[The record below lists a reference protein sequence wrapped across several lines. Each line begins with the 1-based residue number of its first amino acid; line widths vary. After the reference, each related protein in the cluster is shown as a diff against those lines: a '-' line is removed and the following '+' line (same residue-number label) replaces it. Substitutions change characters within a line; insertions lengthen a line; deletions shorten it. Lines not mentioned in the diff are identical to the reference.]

1 MNDLPRQKLIEIVRR
16 HGKSI
21 VGDARRAEG
30 LFRDNFAGFRRE
42 ISVLTMAVEEGVAQD
57 LAALAPNS
65 PRQVLL
71 ARLKQR
77 LIDNLALSD
86 EAARWSVESW
96 ALALGVISVDDLNAA
111 QEQPAPAPELPQ
123 ITAPAIQH
131 KTATAPKTATAN
143 EIIVSADGSGDF
155 VSINEAIRAAQ
166 NNARIQV
173 RAGLYRESLI
183 VDKQIEIVGDGS
195 VSNIVVRSLD
205 SNCVRLAAERA
216 VVRNLTLQCRA
227 AGAGKRAFAIQISGG
242 EMTIQNCDVTSDS
255 LACVA
260 VHGANAKL
268 LMRDCLIRDGAD
280 GGIYFFDSA
289 TGLVEESEIY
299 RNRNA
304 SVVIAQNANPTF
316 KNCRIAAGEN
326 AGFWV
331 YENGLGTVD
340 DSEIFGHRHP
350 EIVVASGGS
359 PVLRGCKIHNSNES
373 GVFVSGGGRVLIE
386 ECSIYENADAGVS
399 VGGAS
404 IAAVGNC
411 RINGNGKVAVRVKDG
426 SSVRVENS
434 DLRGNRL
441 AAWETEYGVFVENN
455 NNLED

>member
-1 MNDLPRQKLIEIVRR
+1 MNDLPRQKLIEIVGR

-30 LFRDNFAGFRRE
+30 LFRDNFGGFRRE

-57 LAALAPNS
+57 LAVFPSNS

-77 LIDNLALSD
+77 LIDNLALSED
-86 EAARWSVESW
+86 AAKWSVESW
-96 ALALGVISVDDLNAA
+96 ALALGVVSSDDLNVG
-111 QEQPAPAPELPQ
+111 QKQLEPQ
-123 ITAPAIQH
+123 IPQVVAPVIQNKTTKPQTA
-131 KTATAPKTATAN
+131 KSN

-155 VSINEAIRAAQ
+155 DSITAAIKAAQ
-166 NNARIQV
+166 INSRISV
-173 RAGLYRESLI
+173 RAGLYEESLI
-183 VDKQIEIVGDGS
+183 VNKQIEIVGDGS
-195 VSNIVVRSLD
+195 VANVVVRSLN
-205 SNCVRLAAERA
+205 SSCIKFETERA
-216 VVRNLTLQCRA
+216 VVRNLTLQCA
-227 AGAGKRAFAIQISGG
+227 AAQSGKKAFGVEILNG
-242 EMTIQNCDVTSDS
+242 EITIQNCDVTSDS

-260 VHGANAKL
+260 VHGANTKL
-268 LMRDCLIRDGAD
+268 LMRDCLIRDSAD

-289 TGLVEESEIY
+289 TGNVEESEIY

-316 KNCRIAAGEN
+316 KNCRITAGGN

-331 YENGLGTVD
+331 YENGLGTID
-340 DSEIFGHRHP
+340 DSEVFGHRRS

-359 PVLRGCKIHNSNES
+359 PVFRGCKIHNSNES
-373 GVFVSGGGRVLIE
+373 GVFVGEGGRILIE

-399 VGGAS
+399 VDGAS
-404 IAAVGNC
+404 IAAARNC
-411 RINGNGKVAVRVKDG
+411 HINGNGKVAIRVKDG

-434 DLRGNRL
+434 DLRGNLL
-441 AAWETEYGVFVENN
+441 ATWETEHGVFVENN
-455 NNLED
+455 NNLEY